1 MDEPS
6 IRCMVA
12 TFKYM
17 AHLPL
22 SQQSHKEVKIVSRLP
37 IASEQAS
44 ALTLRPSVPLPPCL
58 SALASSPRSVALPRH
73 ISMTN
78 VGVEC
83 ASDKQILIN
92 NRGPDRR
99 CTRT

>member
-44 ALTLRPSVPLPPCL
+44 ALTLRPSLPLCLTASVPWPL
-58 SALASSPRSVALPRH
+58 R
-73 ISMTN
+73 
-78 VGVEC
+78 
-83 ASDKQILIN
+83 
-92 NRGPDRR
+92 RGPWHSPAIYL
-99 CTRT
+99 